1 MNFGKGY
8 INEIP
13 TPNGETMLRCLK
25 CGRTYEDFKI
35 MCKCGGALEYIGE
48 KRGNF
53 ESLLR
58 KEFLDIRRYLSFLP
72 LKEEFLPRLTTPI
85 TPIVERKIE
94 GVDVFFK
101 LEYLMP
107 SGSFKDRGTYV
118 TIAKL
123 KEEGISE
130 VTLDS
135 SGNAALSLALFA
147 KSEGI
152 KAHIFIPKHTSEG
165 KKRLL
170 RLLGVE
176 VHEVEGSRMEVHE
189 KARSFLEGIYI
200 SHWYN
205 PYFLEGTKTVA
216 YEVYEQIGSV
226 DYALAP
232 TGSGTLF
239 LGLYKGFKEL
249 ETLEGT
255 KTPRMIAVQGKG
267 YESLCKMSEEKS
279 RLAEGIA
286 IPEPPRREQM
296 RKALEESNGI
306 CISVGDK
313 EITDAIED
321 LISMGFLVEPTA
333 ATAYAAFKLL
343 LEEGYFEKG
352 AKVLIPLTGSGLKNI

>member
-1 MNFGKGY
+1 MEKGY

-13 TPNGETMLRCLK
+13 TAKGEKMLKCLR
-25 CGRTYEDFKI
+25 CGRTYEGFKI
-35 MCKCGGALEYIGE
+35 MCECGGVLEYIEEREGSF
-48 KRGNF
+48 KG
-53 ESLLR
+53 LLR
-58 KEFLDIRRYLSFLP
+58 EEFLDVRRYLSFLP
-72 LKEEFLPRLTTPI
+72 LKEEFLPKLTLPI
-85 TPIVERKIE
+85 TPIVGRKIE
-94 GVDVFFK
+94 GVNVFFK

-118 TIAKL
+118 TLAKL
-123 KEEGISE
+123 KEEGIRD

-152 KAHIFIPKHTSEG
+152 NAHIFIPKHTSEG

-170 RLLGVE
+170 KLLEAE

-189 KARSFLEGIYI
+189 RARSFREGIYI

-205 PYFLEGTKTVA
+205 PYFIEGTKTIA

-239 LGLYKGFKEL
+239 LGLYKGFKDL
-249 ETLEGT
+249 EAFEEARI
-255 KTPRMIAVQGKG
+255 PRMIAVQGRG
-267 YESLCKMSEEKS
+267 YESLCKRSKEKS

-296 RKALEESNGI
+296 LKALKESNGA
-306 CISVGDK
+306 CVSVGDEEIAEAIK
-313 EITDAIED
+313 E
-321 LISMGFLVEPTA
+321 LISMGFLVEPTS

-352 AKVLIPLTGSGLKNI
+352 TKVLIPLTGSGLKSV

>member
-1 MNFGKGY
+1 MEKGY

-13 TPNGETMLRCLK
+13 TAKGEKMLKCLR
-25 CGRTYEDFKI
+25 CGRTYEGFKI
-35 MCKCGGALEYIGE
+35 MCECGGTLEYIRE
-48 KRGNF
+48 KKGSF
-53 ESLLR
+53 EELLKR
-58 KEFLDIRRYLSFLP
+58 EFLDVRRYFNFLP
-72 LKEEFLPRLTTPI
+72 IKEEFSPRLALPI
-85 TPIVERKIE
+85 TPVVERKIE
-94 GVDVFFK
+94 GVNVLFK

-118 TIAKL
+118 TLAKL
-123 KEEGISE
+123 KEEGIRE

-170 RLLGVE
+170 KLLGVE

-189 KARSFLEGIYI
+189 KAKGFRKGVYI

-205 PYFLEGTKTVA
+205 PYFLEGTKTAA
-216 YEVYEQIGSV
+216 YEVYEQIGGV
-226 DYALAP
+226 DYSLIP
-232 TGSGTLF
+232 TGSGSLF
-239 LGLYKGFKEL
+239 LGLYKGFSELNEL
-249 ETLEGT
+249 E
-255 KTPRMIAVQGKG
+255 KTQIPRMIAVQGRG
-267 YESLCKMSEEKS
+267 YESLCKRSKERS

-296 RKALEESNGI
+296 LKALKESNGA
-306 CISVGDK
+306 CVSVGDE
-313 EITDAIED
+313 EITKATKD
-321 LISMGFLVEPTA
+321 LISMGFLVEPTS

-352 AKVLIPLTGSGLKNI
+352 VKVLIPLTGSGLKNI